1 MIFASQ
7 LRYDISMS
15 EIPLFIKIQ
24 NAIRKLKSFSSFTLS
39 AAGDVSTLKG
49 VLKVPLTGR
58 IIILREQ
65 SEVDLNGEISL
76 MNYSFKGFYS
86 NKDGIVSAGLNG
98 KEESFTG
105 NAIDVE
111 SIIEGVQE
119 FLGSHYNDLSEDE
132 NGVIVLSLKDDA
144 TYDLMKQI
152 GFNVSLI
159 DKYLK
164 EIVVHNL
171 RFELNETAFEHVVL
185 TADAK
190 LEGIPVDATIKV
202 CLTDINDSQPVL

>member
-1 MIFASQ
+1 
-7 LRYDISMS
+7 MS

>member
-1 MIFASQ
+1 
-7 LRYDISMS
+7 MS
-15 EIPLFIKIQ
+15 EKPLFVKIQ

-39 AAGDVSTLKG
+39 ATGDVSTLKG

-58 IIILREQ
+58 IIILREL

>member
-1 MIFASQ
+1 
-7 LRYDISMS
+7 MS
-15 EIPLFIKIQ
+15 TKPSFRNIK
-24 NAIRKLKSFSSFTLS
+24 NAIRKLKSFSSFTLL
-39 AAGDVSTLKG
+39 ATGDVSTLKG

-58 IIILREQ
+58 IVVLRELN
-65 SEVDLNGEISL
+65 EVDLNGQISL

-86 NKDGIVSAGLNG
+86 NKNGTVSAGLNG

-105 NAIDVE
+105 SAIDVE

-119 FLGSHYNDLSEDE
+119 FLGSHYNDLSEEE
-132 NGVIVLSLKDDA
+132 NGVIVLALKEDA

-164 EIVVHNL
+164 EIVVHDL

-190 LEGIPVDATIKV
+190 LEGIPVDAVIKV

>member
-1 MIFASQ
+1 
-7 LRYDISMS
+7 MS
-15 EIPLFIKIQ
+15 TKPLFRKIK
-24 NAIRKLKSFSSFTLS
+24 NAIRKLKRFSSFTLS
-39 AAGDVSTLKG
+39 ATGDVSTLKG

-58 IIILREQ
+58 IVVLRELN
-65 SEVDLNGEISL
+65 EVDLNGQISL

-86 NKDGIVSAGLNG
+86 NKNGAVSAGLNG

-105 NAIDVE
+105 SAIDVE

-119 FLGSHYNDLSEDE
+119 FLGSHYNDLSEEE
-132 NGVIVLSLKDDA
+132 NGVIVLALKEDA

-164 EIVVHNL
+164 EIVVHDL

-190 LEGIPVDATIKV
+190 LEGIPVDAVIKV